1 MQGASSTTERAKLAA
16 DIAELLSSSG
26 LKVAVAESL
35 TGGMVSSAL
44 AEAPG
49 SSAWFCG
56 ALVAYTSEV
65 KHMLLNV
72 PSGPVVTADAAA
84 VMANEVRRLL
94 GADVS
99 VSLTGA
105 AGPDSQD
112 GQPPG
117 TVFFGLSDSRH
128 THAEYRFFSGNDPG
142 EVCTQTT
149 AEALR
154 LLLDFLSR
162 SAPGAGRRPET
173 DTSSPQIPGR

>member
-1 MQGASSTTERAKLAA
+1 VSSTTERAQLAA
-16 DIAELLSSSG
+16 DIADFLGSSG
-26 LKVAVAESL
+26 LTVAVAESL

-56 ALVAYTSEV
+56 ALVAYTNKV
-65 KHMLLNV
+65 KHELLHV
-72 PSGPVVTADAAA
+72 PPGPVVTADAAA

-117 TVFFGLSDSRH
+117 TVFVGLSDGRH
-128 THAEYRFFSGNDPG
+128 THVEHRHFGGEDPS
-142 EVCTQTT
+142 EVCTRTT

-154 LLLDFLSR
+154 LLLDYLSGSGPR
-162 SAPGAGRRPET
+162 PGQRVEPGTA
-173 DTSSPQIPGR
+173 SP